1 MDRENTR
8 AYLSQLKTID
18 RRIKCKIDEAEKWRS
33 IAENRTSHISDIK
46 VQTTPKPDKMA
57 EAITKALEYE
67 QESRDLANHLIE
79 TKHSLLKQI
88 EGLNDDKQYLILSMY
103 FVQNKNYKDIQA
115 EMDCTYNNVKR
126 SLKNAIDNFG
136 EKYEKE
142 VTFYTENVLK
152 IPQNNPFQ

>member
-88 EGLNDDKQYLILSMY
+88 EGLNDDRQYLILSMY

>member
-57 EAITKALEYE
+57 EAITRALEYE